1 MENKIGNEIVINRKF
16 VLKVYDRY
24 SEQLVGVVVCVDED
38 EAKSISDEIIE
49 YYISEG
55 VYTSAVFTEIIE
67 ITENFVGDVWQ
78 EWAKDV
84 ERMIK
89 YGHDDA
95 IYSLTI
101 ISDDDYHEQGFHI
114 EAADYDKMVFENE
127 NDPENKD
134 FLGWYDVF
142 RDAVIN
148 IDGEVIGT
156 LDENSN
162 FVRKEVGE

>member
-1 MENKIGNEIVINRKF
+1 MENKIENEIVINRKF
-16 VLKVYDRY
+16 AVKVYDSC
-24 SEQLVGVVVCVDED
+24 SEQLVGVVVCADED
-38 EAKSISDEIIE
+38 EAKSIADEIVE
-49 YYISEG
+49 YYIPEG

-67 ITENFVGDVWQ
+67 ITENFAGDVWQ

-101 ISDDDYHEQGFHI
+101 ISDDDYHTYGFNI
-114 EAADYDKMVFENE
+114 EVADYDKMVFENE
-127 NDPENKD
+127 NDPDNKD

-148 IDGEVIGT
+148 TDGEVIGT

-162 FVRKEVGE
+162 FVRKEEYE